1 MGKNKHEDDGLT
13 KAERK
18 ALEQREAALIAELE
32 ARVVKSKSKTK
43 AAAGPDLTTLKRKAL
58 KTLLADKTNG
68 KPFRKTVKAELARR
82 DALTL
87 GTPQPG
93 GSEDVLAK
101 PKTKAAKVKPDPAD
115 DIPVKP
121 SKGVKSAKAVV
132 AEAAEGVLAG
142 TSTPDAIAAAETALE
157 AANEAGE
164 DETTEQI
171 KARVKAKREAR
182 AAEAAAKGEP
192 YPNPNLT
199 APGSA
204 RGDDALE
211 GESEVDYQ
219 WRKARESEAARAA
232 AKGTAPEPVGDE
244 VEDGERAALDAAKT
258 KGKAKAEPV
267 AQVVETV
274 ETETGRVFEAG
285 VVPHPA
291 DERGFA
297 LPSEGGRPDFE
308 VNGNGQYKIKRLSD
322 GKIVGYTRATTYIG
336 TNEDRTLLERW
347 KLRILLE
354 GVAINDEPDERGRV
368 DEPVV
373 AKVRELIHVRDLA
386 IAKARKQDGKGKL
399 VPGQYGTIV
408 DAAWSAFKRELDALG
423 ESLLELGGVH
433 VKAAKG
439 TELHELTELYDREG
453 IDAVG
458 ELLTAGAIT
467 HADMLDVEAYAR
479 AIEAAGIKMLLI
491 EQPIV
496 VEDLKVAGRLD
507 RVVMCKLPGAA
518 RAAKYIL
525 DTKTGRIDLGAGKIA
540 QQLEM
545 YSRGETYDLET
556 HERGTH
562 GASRTKG
569 LVLHLVPGSAEAH
582 IYVVD
587 LSTGRVGNELSAKVR
602 AYRNDGKRAIDLT
615 NDLANPQAASA

>member
-1 MGKNKHEDDGLT
+1 MGKNKHDDGLT

-18 ALEQREAALIAELE
+18 ALERKEAALVAELE
-32 ARVVKSKSKTK
+32 ARAAKPKSKAK
-43 AAAGPDLTTLKRKAL
+43 AEPAGPDLTTLKRKAL
-58 KTLLADKTNG
+58 KQLLADKTNG
-68 KPFRKTVKAELARR
+68 KPFRKTVKAELERR

-93 GSEDVLAK
+93 GDPEVLAK
-101 PKTKAAKVKPDPAD
+101 PKAAKVKPDPKD
-115 DIPVKP
+115 DVPVKP
-121 SKGVKSAKAVV
+121 AKSAKAKVT
-132 AEAAEGVLAG
+132 EAAEGVLAG
-142 TSTPDAIAAAETALE
+142 TSTPDAIVAAETALE
-157 AANEAGE
+157 AASEADD
-164 DETTEQI
+164 DESDESI

-199 APGSA
+199 APDSA

-219 WRKARESEAARAA
+219 WRKAREREEAEAA
-232 AKGTAPEPVGDE
+232 AKPAKASKTPKAEPAP
-244 VEDGERAALDAAKT
+244 
-258 KGKAKAEPV
+258 AEPV
-267 AQVVETV
+267 AQVVGEV
-274 ETETGRVFEAG
+274 ETEEGRIFEAG
-285 VVPHPA
+285 VVVPDPA
-291 DERGFA
+291 EARGFA
-297 LPSEGGRPDFE
+297 LPSEAPTGPPDFE
-308 VNGNGQYKIKRLSD
+308 VNGNGQYKIKRPSD
-322 GKIVGYTRATTYIG
+322 GKVVGYTRVTTFIG

-354 GVAINDEPDERGRV
+354 GVALNDTPDEKGRV

-373 AKVRELIHVRDLA
+373 ARVRELIHVRDLT
-386 IAKARKQDGKGKL
+386 IAKARKQDRKGKL
-399 VPGQYGTIV
+399 VPGQYSTIV
-408 DAAWSAFKRELDALG
+408 DAAWSTFKKDLDALG

-458 ELLTAGAIT
+458 ELLLAGAIT
-467 HADMLDVEAYAR
+467 QDDLADVEAYAR
-479 AIEAAGIKMLLI
+479 ALKAADIKILPEYIEA
-491 EQPIV
+491 PV
-496 VEDLKVAGRLD
+496 VIHDEKIAGRLD
-507 RVVMCKLPGAA
+507 RVVMARLPGAA
-518 RAAKYIL
+518 RAARYVF

-540 QQLEM
+540 QQLEK
-545 YSRGETYDLET
+545 YAKAVPYDLET
-556 HERGTH
+556 HETLEPH
-562 GASRTKG
+562 KASRTKG

-587 LSTGRVGNELSAKVR
+587 LGTGRVGNDLSAKVR

-615 NDLANPQAASA
+615 VDLAKPEAASA